1 MAITN
6 FAEEVYRSQSDGL
19 LVPRQ
24 KFNFT
29 MWVMSITAGPIY
41 FHQVSS
47 MTAPSFSVDGSLMNQ
62 YNKKRFVQTTLNYEP
77 ITVTFYDT
85 FNNEFHNLMRN
96 YLSFYYN
103 NANGIEWR
111 TPLEGTST
119 IDPNFITDLGYT
131 PNADRY
137 FFPEIRIIQNGYRNR
152 FRETRLINPHITN
165 IQNDEL
171 NYSDSQPVQYT
182 VTFQPESVQTRQET
196 GPFDDGI
203 GQDSAGT
210 IE

>member
-24 KFNFT
+24 KFNYTMIINSIFT
-29 MWVMSITAGPIY
+29 GPVF
-41 FHQVSS
+41 FHQVSN
-47 MTAPSFSVDGSLMNQ
+47 MTAPGFSVDGQLMNQ
-62 YNKKRFVQTTLNYEP
+62 YNKKRFIQTTLNYEP

-85 FNNEFHNLMRN
+85 FDNYWHDMMRA
-96 YLSFYYN
+96 YLQFYYN
-103 NANGIEWR
+103 TGNGIEKR

-119 IDPNFITDLGYT
+119 VTPSFATDLGFT
-131 PNADRY
+131 PNQDRY
-137 FFPEIRIIQNGYRNR
+137 FFPDIKIVQNGYRNKY
-152 FRETRLINPHITN
+152 RETTLINPHITN

-171 NYSDSQPVQYT
+171 SYSDSQPVQYT
-182 VTFQPESVQTRQET
+182 VTFQPESVQVEQVNSQ
-196 GPFDDGI
+196 FDDGI